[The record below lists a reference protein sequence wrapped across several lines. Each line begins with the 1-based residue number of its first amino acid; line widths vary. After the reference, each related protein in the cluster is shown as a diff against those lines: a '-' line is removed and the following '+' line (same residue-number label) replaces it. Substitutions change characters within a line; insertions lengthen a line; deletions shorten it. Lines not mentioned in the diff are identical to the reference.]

1 MISSVIDAVLLTA
14 LAATSGSVLLMYR
27 RLKKFD
33 VLQSEAARA
42 FASSAHA
49 LDRAKAAL
57 ETLQDDSGEMAVSL
71 AARLNEARL
80 MINEIER
87 GTASYAAA
95 QEARQKP
102 APAAPR
108 KAEHAQRPQTPVEI
122 IDAAWQDRFEGL
134 LRQAERHAM
143 ASGHD
148 RSCSTERM
156 PVPRSAEPGGSPV
169 AAAIEAALARMSP
182 ADAAAA
188 ASNPR
193 WRAIADAAHRAA

>member
-1 MISSVIDAVLLTA
+1 MISSIIDAVLLTA
-14 LAATSGSVLLMYR
+14 LAATSGAVMLMYR
-27 RLKKFD
+27 RLRKFD

-49 LDRAKAAL
+49 LDKAKAAL

-80 MINEIER
+80 LINEIER
-87 GTASYAAA
+87 GTMRYEAEAMAEREPEPARRAAAA
-95 QEARQKP
+95 QP
-102 APAAPR
+102 A
-108 KAEHAQRPQTPVEI
+108 QTPVEI
-122 IDAAWQDRFEGL
+122 IDAAWQDRFGGL
-134 LRQAERHAM
+134 LRQAERHAI
-143 ASGHD
+143 ANGHAAD
-148 RSCSTERM
+148 TYRSHTS
-156 PVPRSAEPGGSPV
+156 VPHQAQPPSSPV

>member
-1 MISSVIDAVLLTA
+1 MISSVVDAVLLTA
-14 LAATSGSVLLMYR
+14 LAATSGCVLLMYR
-27 RLKKFD
+27 RLRRFD

-49 LDRAKAAL
+49 LDKAKAAL
-57 ETLQDDSGEMAVSL
+57 ETLQDDGGEMAVSL

-87 GTASYAAA
+87 TTLRHEQYD
-95 QEARQKP
+95 
-102 APAAPR
+102 APAAP
-108 KAEHAQRPQTPVEI
+108 APYEQDPVEV

-134 LRQAERHAM
+134 LRQAERQSVAP
-143 ASGHD
+143 AQSANAYRGG
-148 RSCSTERM
+148 M
-156 PVPRSAEPGGSPV
+156 PVPRKAPPPASPV

-182 ADAAAA
+182 SDAAAA
-188 ASNPR
+188 ARNPH